1 MQMSASTEI
10 LSDYKKTKE
19 GLLYTIE
26 EDSVTILGSGKH
38 FKIIDRTLVIPDT
51 VENLPVTKIG
61 KQAFKGQTHFT
72 KLSLPN
78 QLQTIGAYAFS
89 KTNIVKFRAPSSLEK
104 LEIGAFN
111 RCRLLKEVDLKYSK
125 IETIK
130 SFTFSACP
138 NLKKVIFP
146 NTLLKIDAFAFWMN
160 KKLVILKNLNASAE
174 VDDNGFYQCE
184 KLIHPRIKSVS
195 RQIKKVP

>member
-1 MQMSASTEI
+1 MKFSTISCLGLPISYKALTLLKTLLNLFLFLGFVPLQMSASTEI

-89 KTNIVKFRAPSSLEK
+89 KTNMVKFRAPSSLEK

-138 NLKKVIFP
+138 NL
-146 NTLLKIDAFAFWMN
+146 
-160 KKLVILKNLNASAE
+160 
-174 VDDNGFYQCE
+174 
-184 KLIHPRIKSVS
+184 
-195 RQIKKVP
+195 